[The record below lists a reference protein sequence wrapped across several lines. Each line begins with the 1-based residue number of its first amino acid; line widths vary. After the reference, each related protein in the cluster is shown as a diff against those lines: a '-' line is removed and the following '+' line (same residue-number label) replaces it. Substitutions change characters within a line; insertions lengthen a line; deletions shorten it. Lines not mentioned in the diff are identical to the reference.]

1 VLDALA
7 GPVRPAADVVDLARQ
22 TVAALPD
29 GGALNDEDLQ
39 LSLLVLQELAYDG
52 IDGADE
58 RWERS
63 AELLTARSLL
73 EDACEQEL
81 RAQTAALT
89 AKVAELSQRDVAAAL
104 FELTDAVEGPS
115 LSSYVRRHA
124 TREQFCELLMQRS
137 VYHLKEADPHTWLVP
152 RLRGPAKAA
161 LLEVQID
168 EYGSG
173 RLDTMHSEMFARTM
187 SLVGLD
193 DTYGAYVDRVPA
205 TVLASTTTMTMFG
218 MQRRLRGASA
228 GQLAAVEATSSLP
241 SRRYAEGVRRLGLGD
256 DAAAYFDE
264 HVVADAVHEQVVLR
278 DLCGGLVAAEPELL
292 DDVLFGAAAGLV
304 LDVHAS
310 TATLAAW
317 ERGDSSLLPDN
328 ALVPAAG

>member
-1 VLDALA
+1 VLDTLA
-7 GPVRPAADVVDLARQ
+7 GPVRPAAEVVELARQ
-22 TVAALPD
+22 TVAALPE

-73 EDACEQEL
+73 EDACE
-81 RAQTAALT
+81 AALREQT
-89 AKVAELSQRDVAAAL
+89 VALTSTVSELARRDVAAAL
-104 FELTDAVEGPS
+104 FELIESVEGPP
-115 LSSYVRRHA
+115 LSSFVRRQA
-124 TREQFCELLMQRS
+124 TREQLCELLMQRS
-137 VYHLKEADPHTWLVP
+137 VYQLKEADPHTWLIP

-173 RLDTMHSEMFARTM
+173 RLATMHSEMFARTM
-187 SLVGLD
+187 ALVGLD

-205 TVLASTTTMTMFG
+205 PVLAVSTTMTMFG

-228 GQLAAVEATSSLP
+228 GLLAAIEATSSLP
-241 SRRYAEGVRRLGLGD
+241 NRRYAEGVRRLGFSD
-256 DAAAYFDE
+256 EAAAYFDE
-264 HVVADAVHEQVVLR
+264 HVVADAVHEQVVVR
-278 DLCGGLVAAEPELL
+278 DLCGGLVRAEPALL
-292 DDVLFGAAAGLV
+292 ADVLFGAAAGLV

-310 TATLAAW
+310 TATLGAW
-317 ERGDSSLLPDN
+317 EQGASSLLPDD
-328 ALVPAAG
+328 ALATAAL